1 MLSVFRNQVWVI
13 FVVIGVLFFLF
24 AMYNLVYVPSLDPAH
39 PDQGWLWLTSDPEI
53 IDYIKFYFRV
63 QGVWQVPLAILVIFA
78 AVGGLRTGQRW
89 AWYAFWYI
97 PIHFLVIWVLM
108 PWIVVV
114 LAPLFLLAVAAL
126 IFMIPVVFEKGRA

>member
-1 MLSVFRNQVWVI
+1 
-13 FVVIGVLFFLF
+13 VVIGVLFFLF